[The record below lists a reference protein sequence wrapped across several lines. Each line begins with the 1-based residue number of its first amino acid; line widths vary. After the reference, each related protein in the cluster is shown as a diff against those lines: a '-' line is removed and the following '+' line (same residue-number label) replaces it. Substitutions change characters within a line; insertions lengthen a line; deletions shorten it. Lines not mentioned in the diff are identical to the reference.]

1 MNKKIKRMLLTGFL
15 ASTALFLSG
24 CVRVDDAGNPGGWFY
39 NLLVVP
45 TQDIINWLAGLLDGN
60 YGWAIVVFTILV
72 RLLILPLSLKQQKAA
87 TLQQSKM
94 KAIEPVTKEI
104 QEDLK
109 NAENPEQQME
119 YQRELQEVYQDV
131 GISLVGGMGCLPLLI
146 QLPIISMVYSALRYS
161 PDMAGATFMGQ
172 ALDERSVVFAII
184 VGIVYL
190 AQAYFMIKGMPEEQ
204 KKQMIMTSL
213 MSPIMIFIFSL
224 STPGGIA
231 LYWLVSGIFATFQ
244 SLYTSTILK
253 PRLEAQAAEE
263 MGDINVKRKKG
274 RKKEAEK
281 AAPES
286 PPKVISQSQ
295 ARSSFEKK
303 TSRRNEGKQRHR
315 K

>member
-1 MNKKIKRMLLTGFL
+1 MLSTGFI
-15 ASTALFLSG
+15 ASAALFLSG
-24 CVRVDDAGNPGGWFY
+24 CVRLDDAGNPGGWFY

-45 TQDIINWLAGLLDGN
+45 TQEIITWLASFIDGN
-60 YGWAIVVFTILV
+60 YGWAIVIFTILI
-72 RLLILPLSLKQQKAA
+72 RLIILPLSLKQQKAA

-104 QEDLK
+104 QDDLK
-109 NAENPEQQME
+109 NAKNQEQQME
-119 YQRELQEVYQDV
+119 YQRELQEVYKDV

-172 ALDERSVVFAII
+172 ALDERSVLFAII

-190 AQAYFMIKGMPEEQ
+190 AQAFFMVKGMPEEQ
-204 KKQMIMTSL
+204 KKQMILTSL

-263 MGDINVKRKKG
+263 MGDINVTRKRSP
-274 RKKEAEK
+274 RKEAEK
-281 AAPES
+281 AAPKS
-286 PPKVISQSQ
+286 TPKITNKAQ
-295 ARSSFEKK
+295 AHSSFEKK
-303 TSRRNEGKQRHR
+303 SSGRNAGKQRP
-315 K
+315 KK

>member
-1 MNKKIKRMLLTGFL
+1 MLLTSFM
-15 ASTALFLSG
+15 AFTALFLSG
-24 CVRVDDAGNPGGWFY
+24 CVRLDDAGNPGGWFY
-39 NLLVVP
+39 DLLVVP
-45 TQDIINWLAGLLDGN
+45 TQELISWLAGLMNGN

-72 RLLILPLSLKQQKAA
+72 RLIILPLSLKQQKAA

-104 QEDLK
+104 QDDLK
-109 NAENPEQQME
+109 NAESQEQQME
-119 YQRELQEVYQDV
+119 YQRELQEVYKDV

-146 QLPIISMVYSALRYS
+146 QLPIISMVFSALRYS
-161 PDMAGATFMGQ
+161 PDMANTTFLGQ
-172 ALDERSVVFAII
+172 PLDERSVVFAII

-204 KKQMIMTSL
+204 KKQMVLTSL

-263 MGDINVKRKKG
+263 MGDIDITRKRSP
-274 RKKEAEK
+274 RKEAEK

-286 PPKVISQSQ
+286 TPKIANKSK

-303 TSRRNEGKQRHR
+303 SSGRNAGKQRR
-315 K
+315 KK

>member
-1 MNKKIKRMLLTGFL
+1 MLLTSFIV
-15 ASTALFLSG
+15 STALFLSG
-24 CVRVDDAGNPGGWFY
+24 CVGVDDAGNPGGWFY
-39 NLLVVP
+39 TLLVEP
-45 TQDIINWLAGLLDGN
+45 TQGIINWLASSMNGN
-60 YGWAIVVFTILV
+60 YGWAIVIFTILV
-72 RLLILPLSLKQQKAA
+72 RLIILPLSLKQQKAA

-104 QEDLK
+104 QADLK
-109 NAENPEQQME
+109 NAENQEQQME
-119 YQRELQEVYQDV
+119 YQRELQEVYKDV

-172 ALDERSVVFAII
+172 ALDERSVLFAII

-190 AQAYFMIKGMPEEQ
+190 AQAFFMIKGMPEEQ
-204 KKQMIMTSL
+204 KKQMILTSL

-244 SLYTSTILK
+244 SLYNSTILK

-263 MGDINVKRKKG
+263 MGDINITRKRSS
-274 RKKEAEK
+274 RKEAEK
-281 AAPES
+281 AAPKS
-286 PPKVISQSQ
+286 TPKVTSKAQSH
-295 ARSSFEKK
+295 SSFEKK
-303 TSRRNEGKQRHR
+303 YSGRNAGKQRP
-315 K
+315 KK

>member
-1 MNKKIKRMLLTGFL
+1 MLLTSFM
-15 ASTALFLSG
+15 AFTALFLSG
-24 CVRVDDAGNPGGWFY
+24 CVRLDDAGNPGGWFY
-39 NLLVVP
+39 DLLVVP
-45 TQDIINWLAGLLDGN
+45 TQGLISWLAGLMNGN

-72 RLLILPLSLKQQKAA
+72 RLIILPLSLKQQKAA

-104 QEDLK
+104 QDDLK
-109 NAENPEQQME
+109 NAESQEQQME
-119 YQRELQEVYQDV
+119 YQRELQEVYKDV

-146 QLPIISMVYSALRYS
+146 QLPIISMVFSALRYS
-161 PDMAGATFMGQ
+161 PDMANTTFLGQ
-172 ALDERSVVFAII
+172 PLDERSVVFAII

-204 KKQMIMTSL
+204 KKQMVLTSL

-263 MGDINVKRKKG
+263 MGDINITRKRSP
-274 RKKEAEK
+274 RKEAEK

-286 PPKVISQSQ
+286 TPKIANKSK

-303 TSRRNEGKQRHR
+303 SSGRNAGKQRR
-315 K
+315 KK

>member
-1 MNKKIKRMLLTGFL
+1 MLLTSFM
-15 ASTALFLSG
+15 AFTALFLSG
-24 CVRVDDAGNPGGWFY
+24 CVRLDDAGNPGGWFY

-45 TQDIINWLAGLLDGN
+45 TQELISWLAGLMNGN

-72 RLLILPLSLKQQKAA
+72 RLIILPLSLKQQKAA

-104 QEDLK
+104 QDDLK
-109 NAENPEQQME
+109 NAESQEQQME
-119 YQRELQEVYQDV
+119 YQRELQEVYKDV

-146 QLPIISMVYSALRYS
+146 QLPIISMVFSALRYS
-161 PDMAGATFMGQ
+161 PDMANTTFLGQ
-172 ALDERSVVFAII
+172 PLDERSVVFAII

-204 KKQMIMTSL
+204 KKQMVLTSL

-263 MGDINVKRKKG
+263 MGDIDITRKRSP
-274 RKKEAEK
+274 RKEAEK

-286 PPKVISQSQ
+286 TPKIANKSK

-303 TSRRNEGKQRHR
+303 SSGRNAGKQRR
-315 K
+315 KK

>member
-1 MNKKIKRMLLTGFL
+1 MNRKIKNMLLTSFM
-15 ASTALFLSG
+15 AFTALFLSG
-24 CVRVDDAGNPGGWFY
+24 CVRLDDAGNPGGWFY
-39 NLLVVP
+39 DLLVVP
-45 TQDIINWLAGLLDGN
+45 TQELISWLAGLMNGN

-72 RLLILPLSLKQQKAA
+72 RLIILPLSLKQQKAA

-104 QEDLK
+104 QDDLK
-109 NAENPEQQME
+109 NAESQEQQME
-119 YQRELQEVYQDV
+119 YQRELQEVYKDV

-146 QLPIISMVYSALRYS
+146 QLPIISMVFSALRYS
-161 PDMAGATFMGQ
+161 PDMANTTFLGQ
-172 ALDERSVVFAII
+172 PLDERSVVFAII

-204 KKQMIMTSL
+204 KKQMVLTSL

-263 MGDINVKRKKG
+263 MGDINITRKRSP
-274 RKKEAEK
+274 RKEAEK

-286 PPKVISQSQ
+286 TPKIANKSK

-303 TSRRNEGKQRHR
+303 SSGRNAGKQRR
-315 K
+315 KK

>member
-1 MNKKIKRMLLTGFL
+1 MLLTSFM
-15 ASTALFLSG
+15 AFTALFLSG
-24 CVRVDDAGNPGGWFY
+24 CVRLDDAGNPGGWFY
-39 NLLVVP
+39 DLLVVP
-45 TQDIINWLAGLLDGN
+45 TQELISWLAGLMNGN

-72 RLLILPLSLKQQKAA
+72 RLIILPLSLKQQKAA

-104 QEDLK
+104 QDDLK
-109 NAENPEQQME
+109 NAESQEQQME
-119 YQRELQEVYQDV
+119 YQRELQEVYKDV

-146 QLPIISMVYSALRYS
+146 QLPIISMVFSALRYS
-161 PDMAGATFMGQ
+161 PDMANTTFLGQ
-172 ALDERSVVFAII
+172 PLDERSVVFAII

-204 KKQMIMTSL
+204 KKQMVLTSL

-263 MGDINVKRKKG
+263 MGDINITRKRSP
-274 RKKEAEK
+274 RKEAEK

-286 PPKVISQSQ
+286 TPKIANKSK

-303 TSRRNEGKQRHR
+303 SSGRNAGKQRR
-315 K
+315 KK

>member
-1 MNKKIKRMLLTGFL
+1 MLLTSFM
-15 ASTALFLSG
+15 AFTALFLSG
-24 CVRVDDAGNPGGWFY
+24 CVRLDDAGNPGGWFY
-39 NLLVVP
+39 DLLVVP
-45 TQDIINWLAGLLDGN
+45 TQELISWLAGLMNGN
-60 YGWAIVVFTILV
+60 YGWAIVAFTILV
-72 RLLILPLSLKQQKAA
+72 RLIILPLSLKQQKAA

-104 QEDLK
+104 QDDLK
-109 NAENPEQQME
+109 NAESQEQQME
-119 YQRELQEVYQDV
+119 YQRELQEVYKDV

-146 QLPIISMVYSALRYS
+146 QLPIISMVFSALRYS
-161 PDMAGATFMGQ
+161 PDMANTTFLGQ
-172 ALDERSVVFAII
+172 PLDERSVVFAII

-204 KKQMIMTSL
+204 KKQMVLTSL

-263 MGDINVKRKKG
+263 MGDINITRKRSP
-274 RKKEAEK
+274 RKEAEK

-286 PPKVISQSQ
+286 TPKIANKSK

-303 TSRRNEGKQRHR
+303 SSGRNAGKQRR
-315 K
+315 KK